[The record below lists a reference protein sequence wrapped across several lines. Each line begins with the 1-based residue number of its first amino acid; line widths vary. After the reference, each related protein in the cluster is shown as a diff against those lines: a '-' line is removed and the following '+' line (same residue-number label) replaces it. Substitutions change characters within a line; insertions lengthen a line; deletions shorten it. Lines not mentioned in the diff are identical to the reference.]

1 VRRYETIFILRP
13 DLGESQTR
21 QSLKRVEDIVA
32 NGGGDLI
39 ETDEWGIRELAYR
52 IKRERRGYYIRLDY
66 VAPGPVMNEV
76 ERNLK
81 LMDESLRHLSVMV
94 EEEADPAK
102 LRGEVEA
109 RRRRLAEARVAPSA
123 PEPRAADQARRG
135 DEGAIP
141 EAAPAAQEASA
152 VPEAS
157 AVSEA
162 PAAQEPP
169 ATSEAKDSGAEH
181 PAASREGGDGAD
193 QN

>member
-1 VRRYETIFILRP
+1 MRRYETIFILRP
-13 DLGESQTR
+13 DLGESQTK

-32 NGGGDLI
+32 NGGGELI

-94 EEEADPAK
+94 EEDADAAK

-109 RRRRLAEARVAPSA
+109 RRRRLAEARVAASA
-123 PEPRAADQARRG
+123 PEPRAADQAHRG
-135 DEGAIP
+135 EGAI
-141 EAAPAAQEASA
+141 AGEASA
-152 VPEAS
+152 AP
-157 AVSEA
+157 EA
-162 PAAQEPP
+162 PAAKEPP
-169 ATSEAKDSGAEH
+169 PASEAKDSGAEQ
-181 PAASREGGDGAD
+181 PAASTEGGDGAD

>member
-1 VRRYETIFILRP
+1 LRRYETIFILRP
-13 DLGESQTR
+13 DLGETQIR
-21 QSLKRVEDIVA
+21 QSLKRVGDIVT

-52 IKRERRGYYIRLDY
+52 IRRERRGYYVRLDY

-94 EEEADPAK
+94 EEDADPVK

-109 RRRRLAEARVAPSA
+109 RQRRLAEARAAAAAPPSPQAPPSDEAMAVAGESG
-123 PEPRAADQARRG
+123 PEEVQELQEAAAEPQTEAAAADQ
-135 DEGAIP
+135 P
-141 EAAPAAQEASA
+141 EAKTEA
-152 VPEAS
+152 
-157 AVSEA
+157 
-162 PAAQEPP
+162 
-169 ATSEAKDSGAEH
+169 
-181 PAASREGGDGAD
+181 GDGAD

>member
-1 VRRYETIFILRP
+1 MRRYETIFILRP
-13 DLGESQTR
+13 DIGENQTK

-32 NGGGDLI
+32 NGGGELI

-66 VAPGPVMNEV
+66 VAPGPVMNEI

-94 EEEADPAK
+94 EEDADPAK

-109 RRRRLAEARVAPSA
+109 RRRRLAEARMAASA
-123 PEPRAADQARRG
+123 PEPRAAGEAEET
-135 DEGAIP
+135 DEGAIAK
-141 EAAPAAQEASA
+141 EAQAVMERAAAEQAP
-152 VPEAS
+152 P
-157 AVSEA
+157 
-162 PAAQEPP
+162 
-169 ATSEAKDSGAEH
+169 TSEAKDSTAEP
-181 PAASREGGDGAD
+181 PATPTEGGDGAD

>member
-1 VRRYETIFILRP
+1 MRRYETIFILRP
-13 DLGESQTR
+13 DLGENQTK

-32 NGGGDLI
+32 NGGGELI

-66 VAPGPVMNEV
+66 VAPGPVMNEI

-94 EEEADPAK
+94 EEDADAAK

-109 RRRRLAEARVAPSA
+109 RQRRLAEARVAASA
-123 PEPRAADQARRG
+123 PEPRPPDEAEQT
-135 DEGAIP
+135 DEGAIAE
-141 EAAPAAQEASA
+141 EAMAAQEQ
-152 VPEAS
+152 
-157 AVSEA
+157 A
-162 PAAQEPP
+162 PPTEPP
-169 ATSEAKDSGAEH
+169 PASEAKESVAE
-181 PAASREGGDGAD
+181 PSAPPTEGGGDGAD

>member
-13 DLGESQTR
+13 DLGENQTK

-32 NGGGDLI
+32 NGGGELI

-94 EEEADPAK
+94 EEDADAAK

-109 RRRRLAEARVAPSA
+109 RRRRLAEARVAASA
-123 PEPRAADQARRG
+123 PEPRAPDEAHET
-135 DEGAIP
+135 DEGAIAE
-141 EAAPAAQEASA
+141 EAQAALEPA
-152 VPEAS
+152 
-157 AVSEA
+157 
-162 PAAQEPP
+162 AAQEPP
-169 ATSEAKDSGAEH
+169 AVSEAKDSTAEQ
-181 PAASREGGDGAD
+181 PAAPTEGGDGAD

>member
-1 VRRYETIFILRP
+1 MRRYETIFILRP
-13 DLGESQTR
+13 DLGENQTK

-32 NGGGDLI
+32 NGGGELI

-94 EEEADPAK
+94 EEDADPAK

-109 RRRRLAEARVAPSA
+109 RRRRLAEARVAASA
-123 PEPRAADQARRG
+123 PEPRAADEAHGG
-135 DEGAIP
+135 DEGATAE
-141 EAAPAAQEASA
+141 EAQKPAAAEE
-152 VPEAS
+152 P
-157 AVSEA
+157 A
-162 PAAQEPP
+162 PAQEPP
-169 ATSEAKDSGAEH
+169 AASEAKHTDAEH
-181 PAASREGGDGAD
+181 AAPETEGGDGTD

>member
-13 DLGESQTR
+13 NLGEIQLK

-39 ETDEWGIRELAYR
+39 ETDEWGMRELAYR
-52 IKRERRGYYIRLDY
+52 IKRERRGYYVRLDY
-66 VAPGPVMNEV
+66 VATGAVMNEV

-94 EEEADPAK
+94 EEDADAAR

-109 RRRRLAEARVAPSA
+109 RQRRLAES
-123 PEPRAADQARRG
+123 RAAATAG
-135 DEGAIP
+135 ETHTHA
-141 EAAPAAQEASA
+141 EEHPAAQEAA
-152 VPEAS
+152 AGEA
-157 AVSEA
+157 A
-162 PAAQEPP
+162 PATEPEQAAEQPQAAAEPAAPDAPAEEPAPP
-169 ATSEAKDSGAEH
+169 AEAT
-181 PAASREGGDGAD
+181 DGTD

>member
-13 DLGESQTR
+13 DIGENQTK

-32 NGGGDLI
+32 NGGGELI

-94 EEEADPAK
+94 EEDADPAK

-109 RRRRLAEARVAPSA
+109 RRRRLAEARVAASA
-123 PEPRAADQARRG
+123 PEPRAP
-135 DEGAIP
+135 DEAHETD
-141 EAAPAAQEASA
+141 EAAIAEEARAALEPASA
-152 VPEAS
+152 AEEPV
-157 AVSEA
+157 
-162 PAAQEPP
+162 AAQEPP
-169 ATSEAKDSGAEH
+169 AASQAKDSTADQ
-181 PAASREGGDGAD
+181 PATPTDGGDGAD

>member
-13 DLGESQTR
+13 NLGENQLK

-39 ETDEWGIRELAYR
+39 ETDEWGMRELAYR
-52 IKRERRGYYIRLDY
+52 IKRERRGYYVRLDY
-66 VAPGPVMNEV
+66 VATGAVMNEV

-94 EEEADPAK
+94 EEDADAAR

-109 RRRRLAEARVAPSA
+109 RQRRLAEARAAATAGETHA
-123 PEPRAADQARRG
+123 PEEQPSPPEAESTGEAAATQSLPAAEQPAAAESAASDAPAEQPV
-135 DEGAIP
+135 P
-141 EAAPAAQEASA
+141 EAA
-152 VPEAS
+152 
-157 AVSEA
+157 
-162 PAAQEPP
+162 
-169 ATSEAKDSGAEH
+169 
-181 PAASREGGDGAD
+181 DGTD

>member
-1 VRRYETIFILRP
+1 MVRRYETIFILRP
-13 DLGESQTR
+13 NLGEIQLK

-52 IKRERRGYYIRLDY
+52 IKRERRGYYVRLDY
-66 VAPGPVMNEV
+66 VASGAVMNEV

-94 EEEADPAK
+94 EEDADAVR

-109 RRRRLAEARVAPSA
+109 RQRRLAEARAASTAGETHTPAEQPAA
-123 PEPRAADQARRG
+123 PEAG
-135 DEGAIP
+135 LSE
-141 EAAPAAQEASA
+141 
-152 VPEAS
+152 
-157 AVSEA
+157 EA
-162 PAAQEPP
+162 PATEAMPAAEQPQAAAEPAASDAPAQEPAPP
-169 ATSEAKDSGAEH
+169 AEAT
-181 PAASREGGDGAD
+181 DGTD

>member
-1 VRRYETIFILRP
+1 MRRYETIFILRP
-13 DLGESQTR
+13 DIGENQTR

-32 NGGGDLI
+32 NGGGELI

-94 EEEADPAK
+94 EEDADPAK

-109 RRRRLAEARVAPSA
+109 RRRRLAEARAAAAS
-123 PEPRAADQARRG
+123 PEPR
-135 DEGAIP
+135 P
-141 EAAPAAQEASA
+141 EAAEPGAAADPNAASEVESGEASA
-152 VPEAS
+152 
-157 AVSEA
+157 AVQEPEA
-162 PAAQEPP
+162 PAAAQAQP
-169 ATSEAKDSGAEH
+169 SESSPSGAEA
-181 PAASREGGDGAD
+181 PADSEEAGDGAD
-193 QN
+193 QH